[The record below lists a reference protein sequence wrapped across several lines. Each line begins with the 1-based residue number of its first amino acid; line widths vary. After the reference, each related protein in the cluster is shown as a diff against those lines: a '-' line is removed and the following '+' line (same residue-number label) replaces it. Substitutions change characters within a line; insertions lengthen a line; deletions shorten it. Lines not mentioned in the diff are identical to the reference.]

1 MLGGLRMK
9 KWLHDYQNLIGLIFL
24 GICVLIAGDGIA
36 AKIEGAGINIQGG
49 LGSVMTA
56 LIYINDNL
64 YKLIRYLFP
73 QS

>member
-1 MLGGLRMK
+1 MK

-24 GICVLIAGDGIA
+24 GICVLNAGDGIA

-64 YKLIRYLFP
+64 YELIRYLFP

>member
-1 MLGGLRMK
+1 MK

-56 LIYINDNL
+56 LIHINNNL
-64 YKLIRYLFP
+64 YKLIRYRLP

>member
-1 MLGGLRMK
+1 MK

-24 GICVLIAGDGIA
+24 EICVLIAGDGIA
-36 AKIEGAGINIQGG
+36 EVIDGAGINIQGG

>member
-1 MLGGLRMK
+1 MK

-24 GICVLIAGDGIA
+24 GICVLIAGYGIA